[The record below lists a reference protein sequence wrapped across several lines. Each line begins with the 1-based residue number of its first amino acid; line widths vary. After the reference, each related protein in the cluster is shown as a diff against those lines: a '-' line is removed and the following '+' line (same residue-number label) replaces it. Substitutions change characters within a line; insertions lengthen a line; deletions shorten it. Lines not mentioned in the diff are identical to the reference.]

1 MKDIFLY
8 TSNQHKLSELT
19 VLFSDLSVT
28 LLSAKDLSV
37 SVGVAETGRCFIENA
52 LIKAR
57 DGCAQSQMPCLAD
70 DSGLLV
76 DCINEP
82 GLYSARYAGEQATD
96 SENIKKLLDK
106 LNGYPAQSRQAVFYC
121 CMAYL
126 KSVDDPMPLIAEATW
141 QGTILQEKKGDNGFG
156 YDPIFYLPN
165 LDKTVAELSPKEK
178 MELSHRGQAARLMKH
193 KLSTNLS

>member
-1 MKDIFLY
+1 MDVFLY

-19 VLFSDLSVT
+19 ALFSDLSVT

-37 SVGVAETGRCFIENA
+37 NVGVAETGATFIENA

-76 DCINEP
+76 DSIKEP
-82 GLYSARYAGEQATD
+82 GLYSARYAGERATD
-96 SENIKKLLDK
+96 SENIEKLLDK
-106 LNGYPAQSRQAVFYC
+106 LNGYPAESRQAAFYC
-121 CMAYL
+121 CMVYL
-126 KSVDDPMPLIAEATW
+126 KSVDDPMPLVAEATW

-165 LDKTVAELSPKEK
+165 LDKTAAELSPQEK
-178 MELSHRGQAARLMKH
+178 MKLSHRGQAAKLMKR
-193 KLSTNLS
+193 KLSVHLG